1 MPCPVPPRRARRACG
16 ARCGATARQRG
27 LGTLAALIAPRPEAP
42 ASVFKSAGAR
52 ATPEREG
59 WRGTRAARARA
70 WGTRRGA
77 ARGAPGRAPARRA
90 AWGAALSGRWG
101 AMMQQRRVGVGGVGV
116 GGAGGGGARPRGVGA
131 SLVRMDAF
139 GVAERHLQQ
148 RTGGGAAVS
157 IAGVVMMVV
166 LLVSEVAHFVSPGVE
181 SVMGVDMRHT
191 GEEKLGVHLE
201 LRFLA
206 MPCELLSID
215 TLDISGGHEA
225 NADTRME
232 KTRLGADGAPLTG
245 DAAQY
250 VPPPFP
256 KMGLPLDAAAGDLIV
271 QRATGALQRGEGCA
285 VSGHLDVAR
294 VAGNFHAS
302 VHAQSYAVLQ
312 TLLSKEDLHGRSALN
327 MSHTI
332 DALSFGPEYPG
343 VVNPL
348 DGAVRII
355 EDETDLHGSTKY
367 ARAARLLVW
376 APADISTLPWPKSS
390 LTADA
395 SARAYAV
402 NPPLALPLAFRK
414 VLPQARADDVRVRP
428 GRRSRV

>member
-1 MPCPVPPRRARRACG
+1 MSVLPVPLTPGPIRYSSHPPY
-16 ARCGATARQRG
+16 
-27 LGTLAALIAPRPEAP
+27 LAH
-42 ASVFKSAGAR
+42 S
-52 ATPEREG
+52 
-59 WRGTRAARARA
+59 TRAPLSVLA
-70 WGTRRGA
+70 TR
-77 ARGAPGRAPARRA
+77 PSSP
-90 AWGAALSGRWG
+90 
-101 AMMQQRRVGVGGVGV
+101 
-116 GGAGGGGARPRGVGA
+116 ARPRGSARCSTA
-131 SLVRMDAF
+131 SLARDAS
-139 GVAERHLQQ
+139 VTPPTRHPSSST
-148 RTGGGAAVS
+148 R
-157 IAGVVMMVV
+157 
-166 LLVSEVAHFVSPGVE
+166 VSELSNRARPGTRRWSAV
-181 SVMGVDMRHT
+181 
-191 GEEKLGVHLE
+191 LGRLAVLE
-201 LRFLA
+201 DHVR
-206 MPCELLSID
+206 P
-215 TLDISGGHEA
+215 
-225 NADTRME
+225 R
-232 KTRLGADGAPLTG
+232 R
-245 DAAQY
+245 
-250 VPPPFP
+250 
-256 KMGLPLDAAAGDLIV
+256 
-271 QRATGALQRGEGCA
+271 R
-285 VSGHLDVAR
+285 LDVAR

-395 SARAYAV
+395 SARARAV
-402 NPPLALPLAFRK
+402 DPPLALPLAFRK